1 MTLPFPIS
9 TQLRVSGLETQVL
22 RETADDRAVTNL
34 VLRAE
39 PNCAFDHGMRSHDRV
54 RADLRLAADAG
65 VGPDFHVFAQLRA
78 GLDNCGRMNL
88 HSTPI
93 SLKLK

>member
-9 TQLRVSGLETQVL
+9 TQLRVPGLETQVL
-22 RETADDRAVTNL
+22 RQTADDRAVTNL

-39 PNCAFDHGMRSHDRV
+39 ADVPFDHGVRLHDRA
-54 RADLRLAADAG
+54 RPDLRLAADAG